1 MRGDDGQP
9 PTPGQALCLGAFET
23 FHWFSSIGELQGN
36 ARFGIPPDNTTQD
49 VIQAFV
55 DFALKHRD
63 LLDKRA
69 QFVWHFLSD
78 VSQLKVRSQSSGWF
92 ANRRS
97 ISPKQPC
104 NSLSYAI
111 P

>member
-1 MRGDDGQP
+1 MRADDGHP

-36 ARFGIPPDNTTQD
+36 ARFCIPPDNTTQD

-69 QFVWHFLSD
+69 QFVMELAMHDRW
-78 VSQLKVRSQSSGWF
+78 
-92 ANRRS
+92 
-97 ISPKQPC
+97 PC
-104 NSLSYAI
+104 
-111 P
+111 